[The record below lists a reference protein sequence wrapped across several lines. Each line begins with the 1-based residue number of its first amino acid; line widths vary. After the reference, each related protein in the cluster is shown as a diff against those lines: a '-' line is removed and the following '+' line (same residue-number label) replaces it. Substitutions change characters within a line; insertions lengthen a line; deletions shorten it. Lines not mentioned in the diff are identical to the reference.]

1 MARTE
6 ADLTAF
12 MLVSD
17 YGPAHYYNW
26 TEKELSALGNGC
38 KAIAEVIKKR
48 LENNGT
54 KVKEMYVVEHSK
66 IEKNANSK
74 SEEHHNDTDETKR
87 HYHLLVK
94 FEDEQGATLK
104 EIAEYIGVPPEV
116 IEKPKPGGHSYH
128 NMLAYL
134 THIKYEKK
142 IQYGP
147 EDVVTLAG
155 TDYMVHYNKHKENW
169 IRTRATI
176 AKRGGKTRDRLFRET
191 MEKLDRGELTYNE
204 IALTKEGCA
213 LLTDSKYQKKLL
225 TKSELVTDLAEI
237 HRQNMKK
244 MIENGDIN
252 SWEQIE
258 KSEQFKLLQC
268 YGYIEELKNA
278 LEAAIKK
285 GLQNEFSNLK
295 QAITEY
301 KINLP
306 FENIEACDEYRV
318 ICKYFKEEIENVIR
332 EQAEREYRDLY
343 YAVINQKI
351 TRVEA
356 KASKKYIYAYLI
368 FKEDIEKKPMP
379 YHEPNNSKIG

>member
-1 MARTE
+1 MGKE
-6 ADLTAF
+6 AKLHTF
-12 MLVSD
+12 MLASD
-17 YGPAHYYNW
+17 YDPAHYDW
-26 TEKELSALGNGC
+26 TENELAALGDC
-38 KAIAEVIKKR
+38 KSTAEVIKNR
-48 LENNGT
+48 LENNGA
-54 KVKEMYVVEHSK
+54 KVKEMYAIEHEDGK
-66 IEKNANSK
+66 KADSK
-74 SEEHHNDTDETKR
+74 SKACHNSTNTIKPK
-87 HYHLLVK
+87 YHILVK
-94 FEDEQGATLK
+94 FEPSHATPLK

-116 IEKPKPGGHSYH
+116 IEKSKQGRYSYDD
-128 NMLAYL
+128 MLAYL
-134 THIKYEKK
+134 THIKYVDK
-142 IQYGP
+142 IQYAP
-147 EDVVTLAG
+147 EDVITLAG
-155 TDYMVHYNKHKENW
+155 SDYMDYYNERKERW
-169 IRTRATI
+169 ERAREI
-176 AKRGGKTRDRLFRET
+176 VAKKGGKTRDRLFRET

-213 LLTDSKYQKKLL
+213 LLTDSKYQKKLF
-225 TKSELVTDLAEI
+225 TKFELVTNLAKI

-244 MIENGDIN
+244 MIENGEIN

-268 YGYIEELKNA
+268 YGYIEELKNI

-306 FENIEACDEYRV
+306 FEDIEACDEYRV

-332 EQAEREYRDLY
+332 EQAEREYRDLF

-379 YHEPNNSKIG
+379 YHEPNNNKIG